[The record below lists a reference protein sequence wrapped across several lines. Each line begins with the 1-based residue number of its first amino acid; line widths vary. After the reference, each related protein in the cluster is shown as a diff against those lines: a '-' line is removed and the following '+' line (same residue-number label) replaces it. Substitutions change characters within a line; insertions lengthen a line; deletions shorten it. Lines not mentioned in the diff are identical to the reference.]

1 MRYSAATMMAFATV
15 VAAMMASSSE
25 TCTTLAFQQPS
36 RKLLKPH
43 HNTGSTVDMRASII
57 QLSMQQKD
65 GNHGADDDG
74 KDNHSNDNKPRR
86 QTRSKF
92 RRFVSRLKRPIA
104 LMIPVISA
112 ASSVAGVAT
121 VSPRVAHAGAP
132 VMAIPKTKA
141 QDPVQNAFDLHNK
154 KLMQEAQ
161 KELSEFTSEA
171 RRIEREQGPEARAEF
186 EKEYKIKQEQKAE
199 ENKKGLLQLKYDLL
213 DQGIDPNLDI
223 EGKRQIILYER
234 GVDLGDVAGT
244 PFYLEKQYEQRS
256 PEKSFAYKKKPNR
269 EIIKCMAQDL
279 KNRGLDPLDYFLK
292 HQDRTEQILGLP
304 YAKAS
309 AIAAQYQE
317 NIEKYGQISPPKEGE
332 KSAKEQMTEKGQVV
346 AASKA
351 GKAEAKRLKN
361 EAKAK
366 AAAVKAEAK
375 AAAKQ
380 AKDAAKAAAAE
391 AKAAAKVEEERLA
404 KEAKDGK
411 DSAKAA
417 AAAVSSA
424 AAGVISAAPGSL
436 GGGPDV
442 DTSSSAP
449 SSDGGSDEGS
459 TSSSSTDSDSYD
471 FGDSS
476 AGSEIA
482 TMTSSSDAAEKKDML
497 GGLKI
502 VPAASLLVAVGGGVY
517 AVKTVRDRSAA
528 AEEERQRNFKLLMGE
543 FENDVEEEVKDQ
555 KSMSDLM
562 FDYENMTETD
572 DDVDEPK
579 AKASSEAPQPI
590 APKKKKKGGFKS
602 VFGRRKNTRETDL
615 AVLVAS
621 DAKAPEFAAV
631 LAKLLTFGAPGRFPQ
646 VLSLPGGMPLENF
659 DDETAASII
668 FSEKEDSGLTDVE
681 AAEVMANVVN
691 CMLIDIVDLASTSLK
706 EKDSKVTV
714 DALSIVVD
722 FMNHAANLF
731 KAIAEGL
738 RVDPPVT
745 YGGDVSKG
753 KLEQMYSEYASSGLT
768 NFASM
773 DEEFESKC
781 DLLRFVFGINEKK
794 AEGLMMKALQKNM
807 MEMMKSGEVP
817 EGMEDMMK
825 GMEGMGLP
833 GMDGEELDHEQTKQM
848 LLQVKAMKDAGQI
861 PDDQL
866 VEVQK
871 QFEEMYGQN
880 LEKMMSG
887 ASEEELTPEEK
898 ELMELMKGIL
908 D

>member
-1 MRYSAATMMAFATV
+1 MLAFATV
-15 VAAMMASSSE
+15 VAAMIASSSD
-25 TCTTLAFQQPS
+25 TYTTLAFQQPS
-36 RKLLKPH
+36 QKLFKPR
-43 HNTGSTVDMRASII
+43 HNTGSAINIGTSFL
-57 QLSMQQKD
+57 QLSMQQID
-65 GNHGADDDG
+65 GDNGADDG
-74 KDNHSNDNKPRR
+74 SNKDSHSSNDKKPRR
-86 QTRSKF
+86 QTRSKL
-92 RRFVSRLKRPIA
+92 RRFISSLKRPVA
-104 LMIPVISA
+104 MVTPVIA
-112 ASSVAGVAT
+112 AAASVAGVAT
-121 VSPRVAHAGAP
+121 VSPRMAHAGAP

-141 QDPVQNAFDLHNK
+141 QDPVQNAFDLHEK

-186 EKEYKIKQEQKAE
+186 EKEYKIKQQQKAE

-234 GVDLGDVAGT
+234 GVDLADVAGT
-244 PFYLEKQYEQRS
+244 PFYLEKQYEQKS
-256 PEKSFAYKKKPNR
+256 PEKSFSYKKKPNR
-269 EIIKCMAQDL
+269 EIIKCMVQDL

-317 NIEKYGQISPPKEGE
+317 NIDKYGQISAPKEGE
-332 KSAKEQMTEKGQVV
+332 KSAKELMAEKGQV
-346 AASKA
+346 AASSKA
-351 GKAEAKRLKN
+351 IKDEAKRLKT

-366 AAAVKAEAK
+366 AAAAKAEAK

-391 AKAAAKVEEERLA
+391 AKAAAKAEKERLA
-404 KEAKDGK
+404 KEAKDAK

-417 AAAVSSA
+417 AAAVTSA
-424 AAGVISAAPGSL
+424 AAGVMSVAPGSL
-436 GGGPDV
+436 GGSPDV

-449 SSDGGSDEGS
+449 SSEGGSYEGS
-459 TSSSSTDSDSYD
+459 TSSSSSDSDSFD
-471 FGDSS
+471 LGGGS

-482 TMTSSSDAAEKKDML
+482 TTTSSSDAAEKKDML

-502 VPAASLLVAVGGGVY
+502 VPAASVLAAVGGGMY
-517 AVKTVRDRSAA
+517 AIKTVRDRSAA

-543 FENDVEEEVKDQ
+543 FENDVEEEAKGQ

-572 DDVDEPK
+572 DDVNESK
-579 AKASSEAPQPI
+579 AMASSEAPQAV

-602 VFGRRKNTRETDL
+602 VFGRRKNTRERDL
-615 AVLVAS
+615 AVLVAP

-631 LAKLLTFGAPGRFPQ
+631 LAKLLTFGAPGRFPD
-646 VLSLPGGMPLENF
+646 VLALPGSMPLEKF

-668 FSEKEDSGLTDVE
+668 FSAKEDSGLTDVE

-691 CMLIDIVDLASTSLK
+691 CMLIDIIDLASTSLK
-706 EKDSKVTV
+706 EKDPKVTV

-738 RVDPPVT
+738 VVDPPVT
-745 YGGDVSKG
+745 YGGDVSKS
-753 KLEQMYSEYASSGLT
+753 KLEQMYSDYASSGLT

-773 DEEFESKC
+773 DEEFEKKC
-781 DLLRFVFGINEKK
+781 DLLRDVFGINEKK
-794 AEGLMMKALQKNM
+794 AEGLMMKSFQKNM

-817 EGMEDMMK
+817 EGMEEMMK
-825 GMEGMGLP
+825 NLGMDGMGLP
-833 GMDGEELDHEQTKQM
+833 GMDGEELDPEQTKQM
-848 LLQVKAMKDAGQI
+848 LLQIKDLKDAGQI
-861 PDDQL
+861 TDDQL
-866 VEVQK
+866 AEVQK
-871 QFEEMYGQN
+871 QFEDMYGQN
-880 LEKMMSG
+880 LEAMMSG
-887 ASEEELTPEEK
+887 ASEEDLTPEEK
-898 ELMELMKGIL
+898 ELMELMKSIL
-908 D
+908 Y